1 MKKNLKKRLNT
12 IVAGQENTELCC
24 SSPME
29 GKMFRTRLISGIIL
43 LAIAIGVIVLGGD
56 LLFATLLVISLI
68 GTMELSRIVKV
79 NKALPGVLAYLSTVV
94 FYLLLYFEL
103 EQFQLMLFIVYLML
117 LMATYVFAFPKYS
130 TEQIAV
136 PFLGLFY
143 VSIMLS
149 YIYQVR
155 ILEDGALI
163 VWLIFIGAWGSDTC
177 AYCVGVLFGKHK
189 IAPVLSPKKS
199 LEGCIGGVVG
209 AAAIGAIYALITKD
223 YITEV
228 SNPILAFA
236 VIGAASSVISQIGDL
251 AASAIK
257 RNHEI
262 KDYGKLIPGHGGI
275 LDRFDSIIFTA
286 PIVYYLSVLLRG

>member
-1 MKKNLKKRLNT
+1 
-12 IVAGQENTELCC
+12 
-24 SSPME
+24 
-29 GKMFRTRLISGIIL
+29 MFRTRLISGIIL

-56 LLFATLLVISLI
+56 LLFATLLIISLI

-79 NKALPGVLAYLSTVV
+79 NKSMPGILAYLCTIA

-117 LMATYVFAFPKYS
+117 LMAIYVFAFPKYS

-223 YITEV
+223 YLTEV

-236 VIGAASSVISQIGDL
+236 VIGAASSIISQIGDL